1 VRAIDLTRT
10 DPLPKHMKKV
20 APKLSPWRRISVD
33 CRADAA
39 DAIGGILLH
48 EGALG
53 LETEDDETRAVPG
66 RALAPT
72 GRALITGTFSREL
85 GLEAR
90 VVKSLTRLATHVPE
104 AKDLD
109 VTWSDLFA
117 EDWNAVFR
125 AHWKPFRCGTRVW
138 VCPSWERESFR
149 AERVFE
155 GAEPITLYLDAG
167 MAFGTGTHETTQLCI
182 EAVEQLGAPPR
193 KLLDVGTGTGILC
206 LAAIK
211 LGCTDA
217 KGTDIDPVAVSAALE
232 HARDNG
238 CEKFFRANDDM
249 PNANGPV
256 YDVVLANILA
266 GTLIEMVEPITGA
279 LARGGKLFLSGV
291 LVDQE
296 PAVREAYLKRGLMH
310 RGTAT
315 KNGWVRID
323 LEKP

>member
-1 VRAIDLTRT
+1 M
-10 DPLPKHMKKV
+10 PKHRKKEE
-20 APKLSPWRRISVD
+20 PKLSPWRRVSVD

-39 DAIGGILLH
+39 DAVGGILLH

-72 GRALITGTFSREL
+72 GRALITGTFSREP

-90 VVKSLTRLATHVPE
+90 IMAALVRLASHLAE
-104 AKDLD
+104 AKDVD

-138 VCPSWERESFR
+138 VCPSWERDTFS
-149 AERVFE
+149 AERVFD
-155 GAEPITLYLDAG
+155 GPEPITLYLDAG

-182 EAVEQLGAPPR
+182 EALEQLPKPPKR
-193 KLLDVGTGTGILC
+193 LLDVGTGTGILC
-206 LAAIK
+206 IAAIK
-211 LGCTDA
+211 LGCRSA
-217 KGTDIDPVAVSAALE
+217 KGTDIDPVAVTAALE

-238 CEKFFRANDDM
+238 VAEFLRASDDM
-249 PNANGPV
+249 PEADGPV

-266 GTLIEMVEPITGA
+266 GTLIELQSSIHGA
-279 LARGGKLFLSGV
+279 VAPGGLLCLSGV
-291 LVDQE
+291 LEDQE
-296 PAVREAYLKRGLMH
+296 PAVREAYVKRGLIH
-310 RGTAT
+310 RGTAR

-323 LEKP
+323 LQRA